1 VRVRHFGN
9 TANNAFHNALL
20 LQEYEGIESV
30 LPVSMFGLEHGMS
43 APAWDVVDFDVTDP
57 AWVARPE
64 WTVIPEAAAI
74 NSKYSD
80 LKIAA
85 VATPGHVPLPGH
97 YRRPNFLPGF
107 RRWANAYVAGKRW
120 AQPLVDLRT
129 RQGFERRPI
138 VPEEDDL
145 VNIFYGPDSLSWL
158 KPAQPSAR
166 TVSLEHGTVRWLGG
180 TGSDQALLRK
190 AYREQLQR
198 SMHLWVTNLDP
209 RTLEIAEDVVPGRW
223 SVLPHPFM
231 LDSRVPFAESPE
243 KRGAL
248 LRQTG
253 SDQLVL
259 LPSSQNWSKDH
270 DKGSIKALTAFIEL
284 REQGIPV
291 GLVAVEWGLQ
301 LEESKALL
309 KSAGLSEHVAWV
321 PPMARFG
328 LQRMMADV
336 DVVWDQFGLEAF
348 GALALRAVEQGT
360 PFVSRGLA
368 PIGERLIGG
377 PVPWIHAATVDD
389 IVRETA
395 AVLDLMGSGGRDV
408 VIATTR
414 AHYRSWLLDRHS
426 PAITGALQR
435 DVYSKILD
443 GTFEPGSS
451 VPGRW
456 SELLGEASY
465 GEES

>member
-43 APAWDVVDFDVTDP
+43 APGWDVVDFDVADP

-64 WTVIPEAAAI
+64 WGAIPEAAAI
-74 NSKYSD
+74 NAKYSD

-85 VATPGHVPLPGH
+85 AATPGHVPLPGH
-97 YRRPNFLPGF
+97 YRRPNFMPGF

-129 RQGFERRPI
+129 RQGFERRP
-138 VPEEDDL
+138 VVSEEGDL
-145 VNIFYGPDSLSWL
+145 INVFYGPDSLSWV
-158 KPAQPSAR
+158 KPSESSTR

-180 TGSDQALLRK
+180 SGSDQALLRK
-190 AYREQLQR
+190 AYTEQLQR

-209 RTLEIAEDVVPGRW
+209 RTLEIAEDVAPGRW

-231 LDSRVPFAESPE
+231 LDSRVPFAESPTRRE
-243 KRGAL
+243 AL
-248 LRQTG
+248 LKQTD
-253 SDQLVL
+253 SELLVL

-270 DKGSIKALTAFIEL
+270 DKGSIKALNAFIEL
-284 REQGIPV
+284 RNRGIHV

-301 LEESKALL
+301 LDESKALL
-309 KSAGLSEHVAWV
+309 KRAGVSNHVAWV

-328 LQRMMADV
+328 LQRMMANV

-368 PIGERLIGG
+368 PIGEELIGG
-377 PVPWIHAATVDD
+377 PVPWIHAASVDD
-389 IVRETA
+389 IVRETS
-395 AVLDLMGSGGRDV
+395 AVFELMGRLGRDA
-408 VIATTR
+408 VIESTR
-414 AHYRSWLLDRHS
+414 AQYRTWLLDRHS
-426 PAITGALQR
+426 PAITAALQR
-435 DVYSKILD
+435 DVYSRILD
-443 GTFEPGSS
+443 GTFEPGTS

-456 SELLGEASY
+456 SELLTDASH